1 MSALATLLLGHF
13 RVGALITWL
22 GRSYK
27 LLKTMLSALATL
39 VHVRIRIR
47 IHMRIYT
54 YVYVYVYVQAWPMH
68 LVTLYGR

>member
-39 VHVRIRIR
+39 VCMYVRMYVCIR
-47 IHMRIYT
+47 M
-54 YVYVYVYVQAWPMH
+54 YVRMYVCILAWLMQ
-68 LVTLYGR
+68 LVTL

>member
-39 VHVRIRIR
+39 VR
-47 IHMRIYT
+47 T
-54 YVYVYVYVQAWPMH
+54 YVRTSVANAVSKRITNLKQNFKQVISAP
-68 LVTLYGR
+68 TPE